1 MIPQSYP
8 DKQSMKARR
17 QKVWLFRSLG
27 IAFLVGLIFGP
38 LGLSTAKANPQNS
51 KTHSCPTLLNHTF
64 PKLQDDAP
72 QNLCQYQG
80 QVVLIVNTASY
91 CGFTQQYEGL
101 EKLYEK
107 YRSRGLVVLGFPSN
121 DFGNQEPGN
130 NQQIAEFCTNTFGVK
145 FPMLAKSTVKGPAA
159 NALFKQLARQSEF
172 PGWNFHKYIIDR
184 EGRLVR
190 SFASQ
195 VSPGDRQLIQ
205 EIERALSVP
214 KS

>member
-1 MIPQSYP
+1 MTPLSHPDNQFLKTRNQS
-8 DKQSMKARR
+8 
-17 QKVWLFRSLG
+17 VWLFRLLG
-27 IAFLVGLIFGP
+27 ITLLVCLIFGP
-38 LGLSTAKANPQNS
+38 LNLPAAKASP
-51 KTHSCPTLLNHTF
+51 KADVKASCPPLLNHTF
-64 PKLQDDAP
+64 PRLQDDSP

-121 DFGNQEPGN
+121 DFGNQEPGS

-145 FPMLAKSTVKGPAA
+145 FPMVAKSSVKGSAA
-159 NALFKQLARQSEF
+159 NALFKQLAKQSEF
-172 PGWNFHKYIIDR
+172 PGWNFHKYVIDR